1 MIIEINYNN
10 RIEATGNYRSKK
22 NGLKGL
28 GSTFLRKIKCREEK
42 KGKGKQES
50 SDIRKENEKGIEEE
64 HHYKNLLVFGTQC

>member
-1 MIIEINYNN
+1 M
-10 RIEATGNYRSKK
+10 
-22 NGLKGL
+22 
-28 GSTFLRKIKCREEK
+28 KCKEEK

>member
-1 MIIEINYNN
+1 MRQLEI
-10 RIEATGNYRSKK
+10 TGRKK

-64 HHYKNLLVFGTQC
+64 HH

>member
-1 MIIEINYNN
+1 MIEINYDN

-28 GSTFLRKIKCREEK
+28 VSTFLWKMKCREEK

-50 SDIRKENEKGIEEE
+50 SDIRKENEEDIEEE
-64 HHYKNLLVFGTQC
+64 HH